1 MPNYPSSFDGGSAP
15 GQRTVNNVT
24 SRRDFEY
31 FQKPTVGSIA
41 GFAVSV
47 ASATVLPNSAVG
59 LGSTGIICGASGTT
73 LVVDGVSLTSTA
85 SVVLVKDQAT
95 ASQNGIYT
103 LTTVGASGT
112 SWILTRDSRFNADGE
127 MKKNSIFSATYGTAN
142 AALKFYISSEE
153 PIVIGTSDVAFT
165 AVPTTVSYNSA
176 AKYPTDNT
184 VGTQD
189 IGTIGSAYAS
199 NTVADFKSM
208 LNLMQ
213 NDIAA
218 IETSLAGTNAATSYG
233 ISYLANAQLLTLNN
247 LHSKME
253 KMVFELNRLK
263 EDVDRMETVGFGAV
277 YPGIGLTSRYPSG
290 RNRISNTAG
299 GF

>member
-31 FQKPTVGSIA
+31 FQKPTVGSAA

-47 ASATVLPNSAVG
+47 ATAAVLPNSAVG

-73 LVVDGVSLTSTA
+73 LVVDGVNLTSTA

-95 ASQNGIYT
+95 GSQNGIYT

-112 SWILTRDSRFNADGE
+112 SWILTRDTRFNTNGE
-127 MKKNSIFSATYGTAN
+127 IKKNTILSSTFGTAN
-142 AALKFYISSEE
+142 ASLKFFIANEE
-153 PIVIGTSDVAFT
+153 PVIIGTDTITFT
-165 AVPTTVSYNSA
+165 AVPTTVSFNSA

-189 IGTIGSAYAS
+189 IGTLGSAYAS
-199 NTVADFKSM
+199 NTLGDFKSM
-208 LNLMQ
+208 LNMME
-213 NDIAA
+213 NDINAL
-218 IETSLAGTNAATSYG
+218 ETSFAGTNASTSYAQAY
-233 ISYLANAQLLTLNN
+233 IANAQLLTLNN
-247 LHSKME
+247 LYSKME
-253 KMVFELNRLK
+253 KMVFEIARLK
-263 EDVDRMETVGFGAV
+263 DDVDRMETVGFGAV